1 MKIDDSFCKRI
12 AIART
17 ALGLT
22 QSQLADIVGI
32 VRRQIAAYEAGD
44 SKPRDKVLRNLA
56 AALGTSTEW
65 LSTGNGRGPDVN
77 HIKRTVTV
85 REIPVL
91 SWGMAMTLLDNDT
104 SPAHG
109 TPSIKDYIPAPS
121 ISISENA
128 FAIEISGDSMASSGS
143 VSFPDGTVVIF
154 EPYEEAFSGDF
165 VFCKF
170 DDDFATFKQ
179 LVQDQGQKFLRSL
192 NPAYPL
198 IPIKDVEIKGIAI
211 HSQTSLSRA
220 YPIDAGD
227 PELSTCKSSTLLA
240 SKDYDSRLSSLEDKI
255 DQILKTINNKKP
267 A

>member
-1 MKIDDSFCKRI
+1 MKIDNSFYKRI

-22 QSQLADIVGI
+22 QSQLADMVGI

-44 SKPRDKVLRNLA
+44 SKPRDKVLQNLA
-56 AALGTSTEW
+56 AALGTSMEW
-65 LSTGNGRGPDVN
+65 LSTGNGQGPDVN

-91 SWGMAMTLLDNDT
+91 SWGMAMTLLDYDA

-109 TPSIKDYIPAPS
+109 APSIKDYIPAPS
-121 ISISENA
+121 TSISENA
-128 FAIEISGDSMASSGS
+128 FAIEISGDSMACSGP

-154 EPYEEAFSGDF
+154 EPYEEAFNGDF

-198 IPIKDVEIKGIAI
+198 ISIKNVLVKGVAV

-220 YPIDAGD
+220 YPIDIGHPDISA
-227 PELSTCKSSTLLA
+227 CKSSTSLV
-240 SKDYDSRLSSLEDKI
+240 SQDYDSRLSSLENKLDKI
-255 DQILKTINNKKP
+255 LEAMNNNKTT
-267 A
+267 